1 MTLSQRLHQ
10 RPASPDWL
18 DEALD
23 CLATDKAIRKDFGE
37 DERLHIDRPL
47 PFLAV
52 YITDGKEGRAA
63 RDVATAHAS
72 YLITQNEETA
82 LTIIA
87 ALGPVLEKRFG
98 AFLVIDIGEL
108 ERDMVIGD
116 DAPFLPPF
124 EIRIAE
130 RGGTF
135 AAKAA
140 DAMAG
145 GIDIRNVKFRTPQVE
160 RGELDRDFIV
170 APVAESAGFPTV
182 AIRFAPIYRQPAS
195 QTVFPDLRER
205 LVANIFDAC
214 LKACA
219 AFVEA
224 TGGRKLT
231 THRALGRKA
240 FVDAVS
246 RADRSIDEVASSF
259 DFLLAVTPI
268 NAAAAW
274 NAFEASSFK
283 APPVFLYRP
292 LTLQVEA
299 EKRKLFSIAFDR
311 FEDPVLH
318 QLYREKQQELDLQLS
333 MISARET
340 VRFVEY
346 GRALYG
352 PVEHRLLQE
361 ALDILAC
368 TADHAGEDDD
378 PGGPG
383 HHEWQDIAAA
393 AEAMIAGYRTVYPG
407 FEAGIDIRH
416 DLPAGLL
423 VTSGK
428 LLIARSTII
437 AANRLEA
444 LLSHEI
450 GVHLLTY
457 VNGSA
462 QGLRLFRSG
471 LAGYEGMQ
479 EGLAV
484 FSEYM
489 VGGMTAARLRLIAA
503 RVVACTSMLS
513 GADFIETFTMLV
525 RDHGFQPAGAFH
537 LTLRIYR
544 GGGLA
549 KDAIYLRG
557 LLQLLSH
564 LETGGALDP
573 FWMGK
578 IAASHFGVMQELG
591 LRGLLKVPAV
601 RPAFLNAHG
610 AQTRLEK
617 ARAGLSPLDMITLQ
631 EPV

>member
-1 MTLSQRLHQ
+1 MTLARKKSS
-10 RPASPDWL
+10 PAINPPPDWL
-18 DEALD
+18 DEALE
-23 CLATDKAIRKDFGE
+23 CLLQDKAVRKDFGA

-52 YITDGKEGRAA
+52 HITEGAGGSAA
-63 RDVATAHAS
+63 RDVAAAHAS
-72 YLITQNEETA
+72 YLIAHDEKTA
-82 LTIIA
+82 RSIIGS
-87 ALGPVLEKRFG
+87 LGPLLEKRFG
-98 AFLVIDIGEL
+98 SFLLIDIGEL
-108 ERDMVIGD
+108 ERDFLVSD

-130 RGGTF
+130 QGG
-135 AAKAA
+135 AAATKAA

-145 GIDIRNVKFRTPQVE
+145 GVDIKSVKFRTPQVE
-160 RGELDRDFIV
+160 RGKLDGDFLA
-170 APVAESAGFPTV
+170 APVARKAGFASV
-182 AIRFAPIYRQPAS
+182 AVRFAPIYRQPMS
-195 QTVFPDLRER
+195 QTIFPDLRER

-219 AFVEA
+219 AFVE
-224 TGGRKLT
+224 TSGGQKLT

-246 RADRSIDEVASSF
+246 RADRSMDDVASSF

-274 NAFEASSFK
+274 HAFQAAKFRE
-283 APPVFLYRP
+283 PPLFLYRP

-340 VRFVEY
+340 ARFVEY

-352 PVEHRLLQE
+352 PVERPLLK
-361 ALDILAC
+361 AATDLLAQ
-368 TADHAGEDDD
+368 TAKHAGEDDD
-378 PGGPG
+378 PSGDIPYD
-383 HHEWQDIAAA
+383 WQEIVAA
-393 AEAMIAGYRTVYPG
+393 AEAMIAAYRQVYAG
-407 FEAGIDIRH
+407 FEATVEVRD
-416 DLPAGLL
+416 DLPSGLL
-423 VTSGK
+423 VSSGK
-428 LLIARSTII
+428 LLVARGTLI

-444 LLSHEI
+444 LLSHEV

-489 VGGMTAARLRLIAA
+489 VGGMTPARLRLIAA
-503 RVVACTSMLS
+503 RVVACASMLS
-513 GADFIETFTMLV
+513 GADFIETFNLLV
-525 RDHGFQPAGAFH
+525 RDHGFRPAGAFH

-557 LLQLLSH
+557 LLELLAH
-564 LETGGALDP
+564 LEAGGALDP

-578 IAASHFGVMQELG
+578 IAASHFRVMQELG

-601 RPAFLNAHG
+601 RPAFLKAHG
-610 AQTRLEK
+610 AQARLDN
-617 ARAGLSPLDMITLQ
+617 ARAGLSPLVMITS
-631 EPV
+631 